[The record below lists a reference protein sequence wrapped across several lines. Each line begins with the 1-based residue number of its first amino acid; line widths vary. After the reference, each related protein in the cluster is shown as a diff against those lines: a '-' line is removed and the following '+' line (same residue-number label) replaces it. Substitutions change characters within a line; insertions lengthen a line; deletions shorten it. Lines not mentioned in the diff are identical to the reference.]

1 MKQQELHC
9 GRRKIPL
16 DWMYSK
22 WQCLSASK
30 EELWSALAVWHLL
43 QPPQCPLQQC
53 GVRRGAPRDGG
64 RKGRML
70 HNLQGFEAQV
80 CFQMTRCADRC
91 WSLWWPRF
99 ISITCS
105 RSLRHLSLLH
115 IEPAGGHN
123 NMFHYKT
130 PAHTLD
136 LSFYNHTQYVIVHLP
151 RAEQTPSVQLSTYL
165 PDPQMI

>member
-1 MKQQELHC
+1 
-9 GRRKIPL
+9 
-16 DWMYSK
+16 
-22 WQCLSASK
+22 
-30 EELWSALAVWHLL
+30 
-43 QPPQCPLQQC
+43 
-53 GVRRGAPRDGG
+53 
-64 RKGRML
+64 ML

-80 CFQMTRCADRC
+80 CFLMARCADRC
-91 WSLWWPRF
+91 WSLWCPRF

-105 RSLRHLSLLH
+105 RSSRHLSLLH

-123 NMFHYKT
+123 NMFHYKI

-165 PDPQMI
+165 PDPYDIMGSLKGDLYQVVCTQETLRTQAKVSFDK